1 MLNLE
6 ISDIRF
12 KHPCE
17 QTEVSM
23 RKILTVALL
32 LSGAAHA
39 LTLEEVTLQLPRAPG
54 GVSAELTY
62 QNSVASLL
70 SARAAQGLSAN
81 VGGDFS
87 LNTDFANQS
96 NSSGTL
102 STSLSSNVLPWSA
115 AAAGVRSS
123 ERALQRATLD
133 RQDSLNAALL
143 GIYGQLSSLKNAEL
157 DLDYA
162 GAQQALSA
170 AQLEAARAQREQGN
184 LSAEGLQTRTNAL
197 ESAQNSVSSALG
209 ALNIAQLSL
218 SQSLGLAVSGPSN
231 FQVPEISAPPAL
243 EVALKTA
250 FVKRSEILKAQNQL
264 EVAQDAVK
272 AAELN
277 RWLPSASLS
286 AQYGQIGSSS
296 GGSAGGSLSA
306 GLNFKTG
313 AASLGASLPLKSSS
327 TPTSLSL
334 GISLGFNLLDPAA
347 DASLSSAQLGVSSA
361 QFQLENAKRTVE
373 LDVRQKYADFDSAQ
387 NAVTL
392 ARATLDLN
400 QTTLESAQSREKAGL
415 ATALE
420 TLGAQLNVLSAQKSL
435 EAARGSAW
443 IARLKLEVALGT
455 FKPLG

>member
-1 MLNLE
+1 M
-6 ISDIRF
+6 
-12 KHPCE
+12 
-17 QTEVSM
+17 
-23 RKILTVALL
+23 
-32 LSGAAHA
+32 
-39 LTLEEVTLQLPRAPG
+39 TLQLPRAPG

-70 SARAAQGLSAN
+70 NARAAQGLSAN
-81 VGGDFS
+81 LGGDFS
-87 LNTDFANQS
+87 LSTDFASQS

-102 STSLSSNVLPWSA
+102 SASLSSNVLPWSA

-123 ERALQRATLD
+123 KRALQRAALD
-133 RQDSLNAALL
+133 RQDSLNTALL

-162 GAQQALSA
+162 GAQQALGA

-184 LSAEGLQTRTNAL
+184 LSAEGLQTRVNAL
-197 ESAQNSVSSALG
+197 ESAKNSVSSATA
-209 ALNIAQLSL
+209 ALNIARLSL

-231 FQVPEISAPPAL
+231 FQVPDFEAPPAL

-250 FVKRSEILKAQNQL
+250 YSKRSEILKAQNQL

-277 RWLPSASLS
+277 RWFPSANLN
-286 AQYGQIGSSS
+286 AQYGQIGSGNS
-296 GGSAGGSLSA
+296 GSSLSA

-347 DASLSSAQLGVSSA
+347 DASVSSAQLGVSSA
-361 QFQLENAKRTVE
+361 QFQLESARRTVE
-373 LDVRQKYADFDSAQ
+373 LDVRQKYADFESAQ
-387 NAVTL
+387 NALSL

-420 TLGAQLNVLSAQKSL
+420 TLGAQLNVLAAQKSL
-435 EAARGSAW
+435 EVAKSSAW
-443 IARLKLEVALGT
+443 IARLKLENALGT